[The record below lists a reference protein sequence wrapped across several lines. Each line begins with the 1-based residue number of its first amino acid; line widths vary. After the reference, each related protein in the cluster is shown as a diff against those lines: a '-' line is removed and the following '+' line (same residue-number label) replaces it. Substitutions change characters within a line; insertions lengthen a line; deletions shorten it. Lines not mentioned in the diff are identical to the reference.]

1 MTQQFEHLLSPIQI
15 GPIELRNRVL
25 VTGHQP
31 HLAEQSVPGDAY
43 IAYHRERARGGV
55 GLQVTARHRYTYQ
68 PRTAIPDCW

>member
-1 MTQQFEHLLSPIQI
+1 MTQQFEHLLSPIRI

-31 HLAEQSVPGDAY
+31 HLAEQSLPGDAY

-55 GLQVTARHRYTYQ
+55 GMQVTGATPVHVSASYAD
-68 PRTAIPDCW
+68 PGLL